1 VFGGNLPGLDS
12 GDNSQLFARISNQA
26 NLWVGNIIVQPLL
39 LWYCYR
45 FTLQKY

>member
-39 LWYCYR
+39 FWYCYR